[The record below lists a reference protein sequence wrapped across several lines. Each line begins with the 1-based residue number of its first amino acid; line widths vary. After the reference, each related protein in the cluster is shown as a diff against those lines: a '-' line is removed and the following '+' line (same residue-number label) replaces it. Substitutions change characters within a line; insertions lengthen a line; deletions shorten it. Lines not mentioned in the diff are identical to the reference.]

1 MVEDFNS
8 EHVKNWI
15 QNTFVVDKQDW
26 SQLTSVTAYP
36 LWSNETNMEVI
47 FSTLKSTVLL
57 LNAFKVGSFTTHG
70 ALCRTGILR
79 SIMVCSMVC
88 GKRQPL
94 FLCLF
99 SFWPM
104 DPPPHTPRRNNYGE
118 DFVCNIKW
126 NAFHISRHGVFTCNW
141 SHCSLSLFFNQYF
154 KFD

>member
-57 LNAFKVGSFTTHG
+57 LNAFKVGSFTINSWRFVSNRDIKVNNGMFDGVLKKTNP
-70 ALCRTGILR
+70 IL
-79 SIMVCSMVC
+79 V
-88 GKRQPL
+88 
-94 FLCLF
+94 
-99 SFWPM
+99 
-104 DPPPHTPRRNNYGE
+104 
-118 DFVCNIKW
+118 FV
-126 NAFHISRHGVFTCNW
+126 F
-141 SHCSLSLFFNQYF
+141 
-154 KFD
+154 